1 MLPCFVQHTD
11 DSTYRTKQIAHGTL
25 RLPDG
30 CLCLHVRAGS
40 FSTYTTRHPHRRMT
54 TQTVERS
61 RLPYKSRQSCAETLT
76 GFRPRGPSI
85 HNQGNR
91 RPEPARVRLIVV
103 VVVEAPIRVHVPRVV
118 RIVLGG
124 AWLFVVKDESWDKQE
139 TQPS

>member
-1 MLPCFVQHTD
+1 MCAQNHSPH
-11 DSTYRTKQIAHGTL
+11 I
-25 RLPDG
+25 
-30 CLCLHVRAGS
+30 
-40 FSTYTTRHPHRRMT
+40 TTRHPQRRMT
-54 TQTVERS
+54 TLTVERS

-103 VVVEAPIRVHVPRVV
+103 VVEAPIRVHVPRVV

-139 TQPS
+139 TQPHRSVIFLNLSLVLFAQNVKAFSVSIERRFG

>member
-1 MLPCFVQHTD
+1 M
-11 DSTYRTKQIAHGTL
+11 
-25 RLPDG
+25 
-30 CLCLHVRAGS
+30 
-40 FSTYTTRHPHRRMT
+40 
-54 TQTVERS
+54 TVERS

-91 RPEPARVRLIVV
+91 RPEPVRVRLII

-118 RIVLGG
+118 RTVLGG